1 MMHVIFDS
9 IWGWLGV
16 TTIIVIA
23 CGVVA
28 WFIPPLRRIALEVG
42 GVALAVGT
50 IYAKGNR
57 DRAALEQKR
66 KDEAVRKAQAD
77 YAKINE
83 RKDTPDTVAKR
94 LRDNS
99 F

>member
-1 MMHVIFDS
+1 MMHFIFDNL
-9 IWGWLGV
+9 WGWLSV
-16 TTIIVIA
+16 TAIVVLA
-23 CGVVA
+23 CGAVA
-28 WFIPPLRRIALEVG
+28 YFFPPLRRLAIE
-42 GVALAVGT
+42 VALVVLAAT
-50 IYAKGNR
+50 SIYTKGNR

-83 RKDTPDTVAKR
+83 RKDSPDTVAKR
-94 LRDNS
+94 LRDGS